1 MPTMPSVTTMLV
13 IQPPMT
19 LSVIPTKLSVISVS
33 EITPPIIHQMLL
45 MMREDLLMQL
55 MMTMPTER
63 QHSNRSLILTK
74 FQTQSIKQLL
84 AFCHVVLTVL
94 ALVQPLGSQLVIGNV
109 VMVKSRHA
117 KSRLYDA
124 MDLLLK

>member
-1 MPTMPSVTTMLV
+1 
-13 IQPPMT
+13 
-19 LSVIPTKLSVISVS
+19 
-33 EITPPIIHQMLL
+33 MLL
-45 MMREDLLMQL
+45 MMQEDLLMQL

-117 KSRLYDA
+117 KSRL
-124 MDLLLK
+124 